1 MECEGLV
8 EKGKL
13 ISESINLS
21 NELYIFETADRNFTE
36 LISDF
41 MKSFMKD
48 LSKLFRLGGFRKF

>member
-1 MECEGLV
+1 MECEGLI